1 MFTVGMTWQSCHQS
15 YVVAAYIL
23 LIPAG
28 DEYAQTRGG
37 NNNWYGHDTKLTRF
51 DWSTLEAVNRYL
63 FPLLQVQSYS
73 CFWGAE
79 RETTFL
85 PLYLIVSVQET
96 YYSWMP
102 L

>member
-51 DWSTLEAVNRYL
+51 DWSTLEAVKDTFFRFYRCSPTRAFGVQKGDY
-63 FPLLQVQSYS
+63 FPAIV
-73 CFWGAE
+73 
-79 RETTFL
+79 
-85 PLYLIVSVQET
+85 LIVSVQET